1 MPSETI
7 LLLDPQHTLTTEFE
21 EAAFRPRGH
30 RVLGCDSLSEAIGL
44 MKQFPTTLGV
54 VAMPASPEFAQ
65 EAIATLRAAQPRLP
79 VLVLLDQDNPEL
91 VQAARQAQAN
101 DLLVS
106 PRPAEVD
113 AALERLAAEYSHRP
127 KPGTGELKPRLASLP
142 LTRLSQHVSRLMA
155 QEAALTTLVREA
167 QTALTAIPIPSAP
180 PPGVPPIVD
189 VSPRVRE
196 LETLAGLAQGILRH
210 LNLDAVLTAIVEA
223 AVALTGADEG
233 SLMLLDDASGDLYM
247 RAAKNFDEQFV
258 RTFRARVQ
266 DSLAGEALRSG
277 EPVLI
282 DEHSPQKITTTF
294 LVHSLIFVPLKGETG
309 PVGLLGVDNRQAG
322 RPLTGHH
329 VVLMQALGEYA
340 AVALENARLYSQ
352 VQAERRQLE
361 TILQQIE
368 DGVLITDPQDRLVL
382 VNRTAQEA
390 FGLNQDAA
398 LLHPLAEAVPHP
410 ELLAL
415 YARRD
420 TPSPQMRRAEVTL
433 ADGRVFHTHLTPIEG
448 VGHVVVMRDITHL
461 KELDRIK
468 SEFVTTVS
476 HDLRSPLTTI
486 LGYVDLIER
495 GGPLTPQ
502 QHEFLRRVQDS
513 TQSITAL
520 ITDLVHLGRIEA
532 GLDTQQDL
540 VDLSALAGY
549 AADSLRLRCENKGI
563 HLEVDLP
570 PDLPAVAGN
579 PVRLR
584 QMINNL
590 IDNAIKFTPENGR
603 VTVSTRLEE
612 NQVLLQVSD
621 TGVGIPTP
629 EQPYIFNKF
638 YRASN
643 VEDGTGSGLG
653 LSIVKSIVEVHG
665 GLIWVESTVGEG
677 STFTVV
683 LPIAQAT
690 LGDTPDASA
699 PGG

>member
-7 LLLDPQHTLTTEFE
+7 LLLDPQHGLTPQFE

-30 RVLGCDSLSEAIGL
+30 RVLACDSLAEAIGL
-44 MKQFPTTLGV
+44 VKQFPTTLGV
-54 VAMPASPEFAQ
+54 VAMPPTAEFMQ

-79 VLVLLDQDNPEL
+79 ILVLLNQDNPEV
-91 VQAARQAQAN
+91 VQAAQQANAN

-113 AALERLAAEYSHRP
+113 AALERLAAEYAHRP
-127 KPGTGELKPRLASLP
+127 KPGTGELQPHLASLP
-142 LTRLSQHVSRLMA
+142 LTRLSQRVSRLLD
-155 QEAALTTLVREA
+155 QEATLTTLVREA
-167 QTALTAIPIPSAP
+167 QTALTQVPAPSPPTAEAP
-180 PPGVPPIVD
+180 VAEA
-189 VSPRVRE
+189 SPRVRE
-196 LETLAGLAQGILRH
+196 LETLAELAQGILRH

-233 SLMLLDDASGDLYM
+233 SLMLLDEASGDLYM

-352 VQAERRQLE
+352 VQSERRQLE

-368 DGVLITDPQDRLVL
+368 DGVLITDPQDRLL
-382 VNRTAQEA
+382 LINRTAQEA

-398 LLHPLAEAVPHP
+398 LLHPLPEAVPHP

-420 TPSPQMRRAEVTL
+420 TPSPQLRRGEVTL

-590 IDNAIKFTPENGR
+590 VDNAIKFTPENGR
-603 VTVSTRLEE
+603 VTVATRLEE

-621 TGVGIPTP
+621 TGLGIPP
-629 EQPYIFNKF
+629 AEQPYIFNKF

-653 LSIVKSIVEVHG
+653 LSIVKSIVEIHG
-665 GLIWVESTVGEG
+665 GRIWVESTMGEG

-683 LPIAQAT
+683 LPIAQAK
-690 LGDTPDASA
+690 LDETPEASA

>member
-7 LLLDPQHTLTTEFE
+7 LLLDPQHTLTPQFE

-30 RVLGCDSLSEAIGL
+30 RVLACDSLAEAIGL
-44 MKQFPTTLGV
+44 VKQFPTSLGV
-54 VAMPASPEFAQ
+54 VAMPATPEFTQ

-79 VLVLLDQDNPEL
+79 VLVLLDSDSPEL
-91 VQAARQAQAN
+91 VQAARQAKAN
-101 DLLVS
+101 DLLVN

-113 AALERLAAEYSHRP
+113 AALERLAAEYAHRP
-127 KPGTGELKPRLASLP
+127 KPGTGELRPRLASLP

-155 QEAALTTLVREA
+155 QEAALTGLVREA
-167 QTALTAIPIPSAP
+167 QTALTTPPGPSAP
-180 PPGVPPIVD
+180 PADVPAAD
-189 VSPRVRE
+189 ASPRVRE

-233 SLMLLDDASGDLYM
+233 SLMLLDEASGDLYM

-309 PVGLLGVDNRQAG
+309 SVGLLGVDNRQAG
-322 RPLTGHH
+322 RPLNAHH
-329 VVLMQALGEYA
+329 VALMQALGEYA

-352 VQAERRQLE
+352 VQSERRQLE
-361 TILQQIE
+361 TILQQTE
-368 DGVLITDPQDRLVL
+368 DGVLITDPQDRLL
-382 VNRTAQEA
+382 LINRTAQEA

-398 LLHPLAEAVPHP
+398 LLHPLTEAVPHP

-420 TPSPQMRRAEVTL
+420 TPSPQLRRAEVTL

-549 AADSLRLRCENKGI
+549 AADSLRLRSENKGI

-603 VTVSTRLEE
+603 VTVSTHLEE
-612 NQVLLQVSD
+612 NQVLLLVSD

-665 GLIWVESTVGEG
+665 GRIWVESTVGEG

-683 LPIAQAT
+683 LPTAQAKQ
-690 LGDTPDASA
+690 DEPPEVSAS
-699 PGG
+699 GG

>member
-7 LLLDPQHTLTTEFE
+7 LLLDPQHTLTPQFE

-30 RVLGCDSLSEAIGL
+30 RVLACDSLAEAIGL
-44 MKQFPTTLGV
+44 VKQFPTSLGV
-54 VAMPASPEFAQ
+54 VAMPATPEFTQ

-79 VLVLLDQDNPEL
+79 VLVLLDSDSPEL
-91 VQAARQAQAN
+91 VQAARQAKAN
-101 DLLVS
+101 DLLVN

-113 AALERLAAEYSHRP
+113 AALERLAAEYAHRP
-127 KPGTGELKPRLASLP
+127 KPGTGELRPRLASLP

-155 QEAALTTLVREA
+155 QEAALTGLVREA
-167 QTALTAIPIPSAP
+167 QTALTTPPGPSAP
-180 PPGVPPIVD
+180 PADVPAAD
-189 VSPRVRE
+189 ASPRVRE

-233 SLMLLDDASGDLYM
+233 SLMLLDEASGDLYM

-309 PVGLLGVDNRQAG
+309 SVGLLGVDNRQAG
-322 RPLTGHH
+322 RPLNAHH
-329 VVLMQALGEYA
+329 VALMQALGEYA

-352 VQAERRQLE
+352 VQSERRQLE
-361 TILQQIE
+361 TILQQTE
-368 DGVLITDPQDRLVL
+368 DGVLITDPQDRLL
-382 VNRTAQEA
+382 LINRTAQEA

-398 LLHPLAEAVPHP
+398 LLHPLTEAVPHP

-420 TPSPQMRRAEVTL
+420 TPSPQLRRAEVTL

-549 AADSLRLRCENKGI
+549 AADSLRLRSENKGI

-603 VTVSTRLEE
+603 VTVSTHLEE
-612 NQVLLQVSD
+612 NQVLLLVSD

-665 GLIWVESTVGEG
+665 GRIWVESTVGEG

-683 LPIAQAT
+683 LPTAQAKQ
-690 LGDTPDASA
+690 DEPPDVSAS
-699 PGG
+699 GG

>member
-7 LLLDPQHTLTTEFE
+7 LLLDPQHALTPQFE

-30 RVLGCDSLSEAIGL
+30 RVLACDSLAEAIGL
-44 MKQFPTTLGV
+44 VKQFPTTLGV
-54 VAMPASPEFAQ
+54 VAMPVSPEFTQ

-79 VLVLLDQDNPEL
+79 VLVLLDHDSPEL
-91 VQAARQAQAN
+91 VQAAQQAKAN

-113 AALERLAAEYSHRP
+113 AALERLAAEYAHRP
-127 KPGTGELKPRLASLP
+127 KPGTGELQPRLASLP

-167 QTALTAIPIPSAP
+167 QTALATPAGPSAP
-180 PPGVPPIVD
+180 PAEVPAAD
-189 VSPRVRE
+189 ASPRVRE
-196 LETLAGLAQGILRH
+196 LETLASLAQGILRH

-233 SLMLLDDASGDLYM
+233 SLMLLDEASGELYM

-309 PVGLLGVDNRQAG
+309 SVGLLGVDNRQAG
-322 RPLTGHH
+322 RPLTAHH

-361 TILQQIE
+361 TILQQTE
-368 DGVLITDPQDRLVL
+368 DGVLITDPQDRLL
-382 VNRTAQEA
+382 LINRTAQEA

-415 YARRD
+415 YSRRN
-420 TPSPQMRRAEVTL
+420 TPSPQLRRAEITL

-549 AADSLRLRCENKGI
+549 AVDSLRLRCENKGI

-603 VTVSTRLEE
+603 VTVSTHLEE
-612 NQVLLQVSD
+612 NQVLLLVSD
-621 TGVGIPTP
+621 TGVGIPPP

-665 GLIWVESTVGEG
+665 GRIWVESTVGEG

>member
-7 LLLDPQHTLTTEFE
+7 LLLDPQHTLTPQFE

-30 RVLGCDSLSEAIGL
+30 RVLACDSLAEAIGL
-44 MKQFPTTLGV
+44 VKQFPTSLGV
-54 VAMPASPEFAQ
+54 VAMPATPKFTQ
-65 EAIATLRAAQPRLP
+65 EAIATRRAAQPRLP
-79 VLVLLDQDNPEL
+79 VLVLLDSDSPEL
-91 VQAARQAQAN
+91 VQAARQAKAN
-101 DLLVS
+101 DLLVN

-113 AALERLAAEYSHRP
+113 AALERLAAEYAHRP
-127 KPGTGELKPRLASLP
+127 KPGTGELRPRLASLP
-142 LTRLSQHVSRLMA
+142 LTPLSQHVSRLMA
-155 QEAALTTLVREA
+155 QQAALTGLVREA
-167 QTALTAIPIPSAP
+167 QTALTTPPGPSAP
-180 PPGVPPIVD
+180 PADVPAAD
-189 VSPRVRE
+189 ASPRVRE

-233 SLMLLDDASGDLYM
+233 SLMLLDEASGDLYM
-247 RAAKNFDEQFV
+247 RAAKNLDEQFV

-294 LVHSLIFVPLKGETG
+294 LVPSFIFVPLKGETG
-309 PVGLLGVDNRQAG
+309 SVGLLGVDNRQAG
-322 RPLTGHH
+322 RPLNAHH
-329 VVLMQALGEYA
+329 VALMQALGEDA
-340 AVALENARLYSQ
+340 AVALEKARLYSQ
-352 VQAERRQLE
+352 VQSERRQLE
-361 TILQQIE
+361 TILQQTE
-368 DGVLITDPQDRLVL
+368 DGVLITDPQDRLL
-382 VNRTAQEA
+382 LINRTAQEA

-398 LLHPLAEAVPHP
+398 LLHPLTEAVPHP

-420 TPSPQMRRAEVTL
+420 TPSPQLRRAEVTL

-520 ITDLVHLGRIEA
+520 ITDLVHLRRIEA

-540 VDLSALAGY
+540 GDLSALAGY
-549 AADSLRLRCENKGI
+549 AADSLRLRSENKGI

-603 VTVSTRLEE
+603 VTVSTHLEE
-612 NQVLLQVSD
+612 NQVLLLVSD

-665 GLIWVESTVGEG
+665 GRIWVESTVGEG

-683 LPIAQAT
+683 LPTAQAKQ
-690 LGDTPDASA
+690 DEPPEVSAS
-699 PGG
+699 GG

>member
-7 LLLDPQHTLTTEFE
+7 LLLDTQHTLTPQFE

-30 RVLGCDSLSEAIGL
+30 RVLACDSLAEAIGL
-44 MKQFPTTLGV
+44 VKQFPTSLGV
-54 VAMPASPEFAQ
+54 VAMPVSPEFTQ

-79 VLVLLDQDNPEL
+79 VLVLLDSDSPEL
-91 VQAARQAQAN
+91 VQAARQAKAN

-113 AALERLAAEYSHRP
+113 AALERLAAEYAHRP
-127 KPGTGELKPRLASLP
+127 KPGTGELRPRLASLP

-167 QTALTAIPIPSAP
+167 QTALTTPPGPSAP
-180 PPGVPPIVD
+180 PAEVPAAD
-189 VSPRVRE
+189 ASPRVRE
-196 LETLAGLAQGILRH
+196 LETLASLAQGILRH

-233 SLMLLDDASGDLYM
+233 SLMLLDEASGDLYM

-309 PVGLLGVDNRQAG
+309 SVGLLGVDNRQAG
-322 RPLTGHH
+322 RPLNAHH
-329 VVLMQALGEYA
+329 VALMQALGEYA

-352 VQAERRQLE
+352 VQSERRQLE
-361 TILQQIE
+361 TILQQTE
-368 DGVLITDPQDRLVL
+368 DGVLITDPQDRLL
-382 VNRTAQEA
+382 LINRTAQEA

-398 LLHPLAEAVPHP
+398 LLHPLTEAVPHP

-415 YARRD
+415 YSRRD
-420 TPSPQMRRAEVTL
+420 TPSPQLRRAEITL

-461 KELDRIK
+461 KELDHIK

-549 AADSLRLRCENKGI
+549 AADSLRLRSENKGI

-603 VTVSTRLEE
+603 VTVSTHLEE
-612 NQVLLQVSD
+612 NQVLLLVSD

-665 GLIWVESTVGEG
+665 GRIWVESTVGEG

-683 LPIAQAT
+683 LPTAQAKQ
-690 LGDTPDASA
+690 DEPPEASA
-699 PGG
+699 SGG

>member
-7 LLLDPQHTLTTEFE
+7 LLLDPQHTLTPQFE

-30 RVLGCDSLSEAIGL
+30 RVLACDSLAEAIGL
-44 MKQFPTTLGV
+44 VKQFPTSLGV
-54 VAMPASPEFAQ
+54 VAMPATPEFTQ

-79 VLVLLDQDNPEL
+79 VLVLLDSDSPEL
-91 VQAARQAQAN
+91 VQAAGQAKAN
-101 DLLVS
+101 DLLVN

-113 AALERLAAEYSHRP
+113 AALERLAAEYAHRP
-127 KPGTGELKPRLASLP
+127 KPGTGELRPRLASLP

-155 QEAALTTLVREA
+155 QEAALTGLVREA
-167 QTALTAIPIPSAP
+167 QTALTTPPGPSAP
-180 PPGVPPIVD
+180 PADVPAAD
-189 VSPRVRE
+189 ASPRVRE

-233 SLMLLDDASGDLYM
+233 SLMLLDEASGDLYM

-309 PVGLLGVDNRQAG
+309 SVGLLGVDNRQAG
-322 RPLTGHH
+322 RPLNAHH
-329 VVLMQALGEYA
+329 VALMQALGEYA

-352 VQAERRQLE
+352 VQSERRQLE
-361 TILQQIE
+361 TILQQTE
-368 DGVLITDPQDRLVL
+368 DGVLITDPQDRLL
-382 VNRTAQEA
+382 LINRTAQEA

-398 LLHPLAEAVPHP
+398 LLHPLTEAVPHP

-420 TPSPQMRRAEVTL
+420 TPSPQLRRAEVTL

-549 AADSLRLRCENKGI
+549 AADSLRLRSENKGI

-603 VTVSTRLEE
+603 VTVSTHLEE
-612 NQVLLQVSD
+612 NQVLLLVSD

-665 GLIWVESTVGEG
+665 GRIWVESTVGEG

-683 LPIAQAT
+683 LPTAQAKQ
-690 LGDTPDASA
+690 DEPPEVSAS
-699 PGG
+699 GG

>member
-7 LLLDPQHTLTTEFE
+7 LLLDPQHTLTPQFE

-30 RVLGCDSLSEAIGL
+30 RVLACDSLAEAIGL
-44 MKQFPTTLGV
+44 VKQFPTSLGV
-54 VAMPASPEFAQ
+54 VAMPATPEFTQ

-79 VLVLLDQDNPEL
+79 VLVLLDSDSPEL
-91 VQAARQAQAN
+91 VQAARQAKAN
-101 DLLVS
+101 DLLVN

-113 AALERLAAEYSHRP
+113 AALERLAAEYAHRP
-127 KPGTGELKPRLASLP
+127 KPGTGELRPRLASLP

-155 QEAALTTLVREA
+155 QEAALTGLVREA
-167 QTALTAIPIPSAP
+167 QTALTTPPGPSAP
-180 PPGVPPIVD
+180 PADVPAAD
-189 VSPRVRE
+189 ASPRVRE

-233 SLMLLDDASGDLYM
+233 SLMLLDEASGDLYM

-309 PVGLLGVDNRQAG
+309 SVGLLGVDNRQAG
-322 RPLTGHH
+322 RPLNAHH
-329 VVLMQALGEYA
+329 VALMQALGEYA

-352 VQAERRQLE
+352 VQSERRQLE
-361 TILQQIE
+361 TILQQTE
-368 DGVLITDPQDRLVL
+368 DGVLITDPQDRLL
-382 VNRTAQEA
+382 LINRTAQEA

-398 LLHPLAEAVPHP
+398 LLHPLTEAVPHP

-420 TPSPQMRRAEVTL
+420 TPSPQLRRAEVTL

-549 AADSLRLRCENKGI
+549 AADSLRLRSENKGI

-603 VTVSTRLEE
+603 VTVSTHLEE
-612 NQVLLQVSD
+612 NQVLLLVSD

-665 GLIWVESTVGEG
+665 GRIWVESTVGEG

-683 LPIAQAT
+683 LPTAQAKQ
-690 LGDTPDASA
+690 DETPEVSAS
-699 PGG
+699 GG

>member
-7 LLLDPQHTLTTEFE
+7 LLLDPQHTLTPQFE

-30 RVLGCDSLSEAIGL
+30 RVLACDSLAEAIGL
-44 MKQFPTTLGV
+44 VKQFPTSLGV
-54 VAMPASPEFAQ
+54 VAMPATPEFTQ

-79 VLVLLDQDNPEL
+79 VLVLLDSDSPEL
-91 VQAARQAQAN
+91 VQAARQAKAN
-101 DLLVS
+101 DLLVN

-113 AALERLAAEYSHRP
+113 AALQRLAAEYAHRP
-127 KPGTGELKPRLASLP
+127 KPGTGELRPRLASLP

-155 QEAALTTLVREA
+155 QEAALTGLVREA
-167 QTALTAIPIPSAP
+167 QTALTTPPGPSAP
-180 PPGVPPIVD
+180 PADVPAAD
-189 VSPRVRE
+189 ASPRVRE

-233 SLMLLDDASGDLYM
+233 SLMLLDEASGDLYM

-309 PVGLLGVDNRQAG
+309 SVGLLGVDNRQAG
-322 RPLTGHH
+322 RPLNAHH
-329 VVLMQALGEYA
+329 VALMQALGEYA

-352 VQAERRQLE
+352 VQSERRQLE
-361 TILQQIE
+361 TILQQTE
-368 DGVLITDPQDRLVL
+368 DGVLITDPQDRLL
-382 VNRTAQEA
+382 LINRTAQEA

-398 LLHPLAEAVPHP
+398 LLHPLTEAVPHP

-420 TPSPQMRRAEVTL
+420 TPSPQLRRAEVTL

-549 AADSLRLRCENKGI
+549 AADSLRLRSENKGI

-603 VTVSTRLEE
+603 VTVSTHLEE
-612 NQVLLQVSD
+612 NQVLLLVSD

-665 GLIWVESTVGEG
+665 GRIWVESTVGEG

-683 LPIAQAT
+683 LPTAQAKQ
-690 LGDTPDASA
+690 DEPPEVSAS
-699 PGG
+699 GG

>member
-7 LLLDPQHTLTTEFE
+7 LLLDPQHTLTPQFE

-30 RVLGCDSLSEAIGL
+30 RVLACDSLAEAIGL
-44 MKQFPTTLGV
+44 VKQFPTSLGV
-54 VAMPASPEFAQ
+54 VAMPATPEFTQ

-79 VLVLLDQDNPEL
+79 VLVLLDSDSPEL
-91 VQAARQAQAN
+91 VQAARQAKAN
-101 DLLVS
+101 DLLVN

-113 AALERLAAEYSHRP
+113 AALERLAAEYAHRP
-127 KPGTGELKPRLASLP
+127 KPGTGELRPRLASLP

-155 QEAALTTLVREA
+155 QEAALTGLVREA
-167 QTALTAIPIPSAP
+167 QTALTTPPGPSAP
-180 PPGVPPIVD
+180 PADVPAAD
-189 VSPRVRE
+189 ASPRVRE

-233 SLMLLDDASGDLYM
+233 SLMLLDEASGDLYM

-309 PVGLLGVDNRQAG
+309 SVGLLGVDNRQAG
-322 RPLTGHH
+322 RPLNAHH
-329 VVLMQALGEYA
+329 VALMQALGEYA

-352 VQAERRQLE
+352 VQSERRQLE
-361 TILQQIE
+361 TILQQTE
-368 DGVLITDPQDRLVL
+368 DGVLITDPQDRLL
-382 VNRTAQEA
+382 LINRTAQEA

-398 LLHPLAEAVPHP
+398 LLHPLTEAVPHP

-420 TPSPQMRRAEVTL
+420 TPSPQLRRAEVTL

-549 AADSLRLRCENKGI
+549 AADSLRLRSENKGI

-603 VTVSTRLEE
+603 VTVSTHLEE
-612 NQVLLQVSD
+612 NQVLLLVSD

-665 GLIWVESTVGEG
+665 GRIWVESTVGEG

-683 LPIAQAT
+683 LPTAQAKQ
-690 LGDTPDASA
+690 DEPPEVSASV
-699 PGG
+699 G

>member
-1 MPSETI
+1 VSN
-7 LLLDPQHTLTTEFE
+7 
-21 EAAFRPRGH
+21 
-30 RVLGCDSLSEAIGL
+30 LSRDAQEL
-44 MKQFPTTLGV
+44 LGV
-54 VAMPASPEFAQ
+54 VPPPDGADTDEPKTPAEQKIEERLGAIDTTPPAWRREPPKPPTTVPAETFQ
-65 EAIATLRAAQPRLP
+65 TVEAKAVAAEARAAAL
-79 VLVLLDQDNPEL
+79 
-91 VQAARQAQAN
+91 QAAWEGQGGSIDAEGNPIPPMPGAIPGAGGPQGFGTGAPMVPPHQWEATQALAEQLNIEPA
-101 DLLVS
+101 LLV
-106 PRPAEVD
+106 
-113 AALERLAAEYSHRP
+113 
-127 KPGTGELKPRLASLP
+127 
-142 LTRLSQHVSRLMA
+142 
-155 QEAALTTLVREA
+155 
-167 QTALTAIPIPSAP
+167 
-180 PPGVPPIVD
+180 
-189 VSPRVRE
+189 
-196 LETLAGLAQGILRH
+196 
-210 LNLDAVLTAIVEA
+210 
-223 AVALTGADEG
+223 
-233 SLMLLDDASGDLYM
+233 
-247 RAAKNFDEQFV
+247 
-258 RTFRARVQ
+258 
-266 DSLAGEALRSG
+266 
-277 EPVLI
+277 
-282 DEHSPQKITTTF
+282 
-294 LVHSLIFVPLKGETG
+294 
-309 PVGLLGVDNRQAG
+309 
-322 RPLTGHH
+322 
-329 VVLMQALGEYA
+329 QALGEYA

-352 VQAERRQLE
+352 VQSERRQLE
-361 TILQQIE
+361 TILQQTE
-368 DGVLITDPQDRLVL
+368 DGVLITDPQDRLL
-382 VNRTAQEA
+382 LINRTAQEA

-398 LLHPLAEAVPHP
+398 LLHPLTEAVPHP

-420 TPSPQMRRAEVTL
+420 TPSPQLRRAEVTL

-549 AADSLRLRCENKGI
+549 AADSLRLRSENKGI

-603 VTVSTRLEE
+603 VTVSTHLEE
-612 NQVLLQVSD
+612 NQVLLLVSD

-665 GLIWVESTVGEG
+665 GRIWVESTVGEG

-683 LPIAQAT
+683 LPTAQAKQ
-690 LGDTPDASA
+690 DEPPEVSAS
-699 PGG
+699 GG